1 MDDIRH
7 STAAISTNDIPGTLP
22 ILPIVDTNLFPKM
35 VLPLVLIQKEA
46 IDLIDEAMAGSRML
60 GLILSRKP
68 EPGSKH
74 RAEDLYR
81 IGTVAMILKM
91 SKMEDEKAQ
100 LLIQGMNRFKT
111 VQFLQGKPYLQAKIE
126 VLTCKI
132 RTGPWKT
139 GL

>member
-1 MDDIRH
+1 MKPWP
-7 STAAISTNDIPGTLP
+7 AP
-22 ILPIVDTNLFPKM
+22 
-35 VLPLVLIQKEA
+35 
-46 IDLIDEAMAGSRML
+46 RML

-100 LLIQGMNRFKT
+100 LLIQGLNRFKT
-111 VQFLQGKPYLQAKIE
+111 VRFLQGKPYLQADIE
-126 VLTCKI
+126 VLTCRNLD
-132 RTGPWKT
+132 RTVENRALMVNIAEQYEKS
-139 GL
+139 